1 MTVNFC
7 LIWQLILLLFFLAQP
22 SRAQENTVTFRA
34 KLVDTTTQQPVTGAH
49 IRSRKQ
55 QAISNG
61 DGFLNDRREPYFENE
76 GIIAYPTRYTVGIK
90 VGVSLSPST
99 CVPKEINYLALLQIA
114 SRI

>member
-61 DGFLNDRREPYFENE
+61 DGFFNDRREPYFETE
-76 GIIAYPTRYTVGIK
+76 RIISYPTRYTVGIK
-90 VGVSLSPST
+90 VGISLSATP
-99 CVPKEINYLALLQIA
+99 CVPNEICYIAARQIGL
-114 SRI
+114 RI